1 MLLDR
6 RMNPKIA
13 EEHAVRPYMAAQSRI
28 SEFAKSHELKSRPH
42 AMLWLSKVYGSIP
55 AGMYASQVW
64 GTVYLSEGSEFGSQ
78 LQKRHLCS
86 LRRILGVAEEQ
97 HNKLGGA

>member
-1 MLLDR
+1 
-6 RMNPKIA
+6 
-13 EEHAVRPYMAAQSRI
+13 
-28 SEFAKSHELKSRPH
+28 
-42 AMLWLSKVYGSIP
+42 MLWLSKVYGIP

-78 LQKRHLCS
+78 LQKRHLS
-86 LRRILGVAEEQ
+86 VFLEAHSWSEEQ